1 MNKLTASSLQLA
13 GIRPQ
18 AAVAASATVDGP
30 SFDRQAQQLYSE
42 AVLLVQ
48 VGAVTGS
55 PTGTVMTFKIQESDN
70 NSDWTDITDLQKVSA
85 ATLVLGAAN
94 AVGRLNLSIRSTK
107 RYVRATGTNALTGGS
122 SPTAFWSAQWLL
134 LGGERL

>member
-13 GIRPQ
+13 AIRPQ
-18 AAVAASATVDGP
+18 AAVAATATVGGP
-30 SFDRQAQQLYSE
+30 SFDRSAQQLYSE

-48 VGAVTGS
+48 AGAIAGS
-55 PTGTVMTFKIQESDN
+55 PSAAAMTFKIQESSDN
-70 NSDWTDITDLQKVSA
+70 TNWTDVTDLEIVSA
-85 ATLVLGAAN
+85 ATLVLTAAN
-94 AVGRLNLSIRSTK
+94 TVGKLNLRIRGTK
-107 RYVRATGTNALTGGS
+107 QYVRATGTNALTGGS